1 MQKKFLNVHVVMAM
15 NVKSVLPYICQ
26 AVPGI
31 DPVDLS
37 DVVFS
42 SEDVKET
49 GVGVVELYF
58 RKKKRRKN

>member
-1 MQKKFLNVHVVMAM
+1 M
-15 NVKSVLPYICQ
+15 NVKSVPSYICQ

-42 SEDVKET
+42 SEDVKEAS
-49 GVGVVELYF
+49 VGVVEL
-58 RKKKRRKN
+58 KKKKKKEAGKINK